1 MEIIL
6 WILGIALGIVLIKF
20 LYCFIIQLIGI
31 GLVLGLFSIMACGLL
46 VLFDI
51 MEWETCL
58 LVAKW
63 AFYIGTTIGVI
74 RFLCHPLDTLSE
86 TFGLYGDNSSSIPR
100 SSSSSS
106 GSSYN
111 GTTYGQYGHLCR
123 NGNGE
128 PQSIRLDNG
137 TEIYIYDE
145 LSNGRVQDQ
154 HGDLWD
160 ISGNNAR
167 RV

>member
-31 GLVLGLFSIMACGLL
+31 GLVFGLL
-46 VLFDI
+46 SIVVCGVLALFDI

-58 LVAKW
+58 NIARY
-63 AFYIGTTIGVI
+63 AFYIGSAIGVI

-86 TFGLYGDNSSSIPR
+86 TFDLYGDNSSSITR

-128 PQSIRLDNG
+128 PQAIRLDNG

>member
-31 GLVLGLFSIMACGLL
+31 GLVLGLFSIMACGVLA
-46 VLFDI
+46 LFDI

-63 AFYIGTTIGVI
+63 AFYIGTTIGLI

-86 TFGLYGDNSSSIPR
+86 TFDLYGDNSSSISR

-106 GSSYN
+106 GCSYN

-128 PQSIRLDNG
+128 PQSIRLDDG

-160 ISGNNAR
+160 ISGNDAR
-167 RV
+167 RI